1 MWGGEQA
8 LAAKNHNASFHS
20 HSRSEGTSECVE
32 RDGEVAQLSLSSD
45 RPDERPVGT
54 EEGQPLPPP
63 DSVPA
68 DNMVCPLVH
77 FFVLHHHF
85 HPTTICIMFAVPKHL
100 TTEDSSRMTT
110 KILGIL

>member
-32 RDGEVAQLSLSSD
+32 RDGEVAQLSLCSD

-77 FFVLHHHF
+77 FLYCIITFILH
-85 HPTTICIMFAVPKHL
+85 PYTLCLLYPNTLPQRIAV
-100 TTEDSSRMTT
+100 
-110 KILGIL
+110 G

>member
-1 MWGGEQA
+1 MCKYNMWGGEQP
-8 LAAKNHNASFHS
+8 LAANNHNASFHA

-32 RDGEVAQLSLSSD
+32 REGEVAQLSLISD
-45 RPDERPVGT
+45 RPDEHPVGT

-77 FFVLHHHF
+77 FF
-85 HPTTICIMFAVPKHL
+85 A
-100 TTEDSSRMTT
+100 SSLSSYIHIHYACCTQT
-110 KILGIL
+110 PYHKG